1 MSCVKVLFL
10 ITLLVSILS
19 TPLRATPK
27 RKVPCKTPE
36 NARACY
42 WTHGRLG
49 AGNGTPAFR
58 LWKVGTD
65 RLLGIYSGPS
75 IDWRYSLDNE
85 NPELPANL
93 LPKFKPLENRVYADF
108 EVCPLEPEK
117 SGHMQAACVESA
129 TNIVTEK

>member
-1 MSCVKVLFL
+1 MSYYAVTFGM
-10 ITLLVSILS
+10 IMLVSVLS
-19 TPLRATPK
+19 APSQATPK
-27 RKVPCKTPE
+27 RKTPCKTPE
-36 NARACY
+36 NAKACY

-93 LPKFKPLENRVYADF
+93 LPKFKPFENRVYADF

-129 TNIVTEK
+129 KNIVAEK

>member
-1 MSCVKVLFL
+1 MSYSTFLLGMSLF
-10 ITLLVSILS
+10 VSVLS
-19 TPLRATPK
+19 TPLQATPK
-27 RKVPCKTPE
+27 RKIPCKTLE
-36 NARACY
+36 NAKACY

-65 RLLGIYSGPS
+65 RLLGVYSGPS

-85 NPELPANL
+85 NPERPANL
-93 LPKFKPLENRVYADF
+93 LLKFKPLENRAYGDF
-108 EVCPLEPEK
+108 EVGPLEPEK

-129 TNIVTEK
+129 KNIVTEE